1 MFARNG
7 NPINIGSL
15 FLGLLLTVCQ
25 AVNAATVLNE
35 KETSD
40 LRRMIEAAPAGQP
53 TELDFSDPV
62 SYRFYKKQLELAGVT
77 AKKFPEQFRVLEQSR
92 KKHAASGAP
101 GIKRPLLAASGEG
114 DVITPIQTITSFGTA
129 NGTNFAV
136 SALSSVPNQPYVSQ
150 LTVGLYNANMQ
161 PIGTPQYA
169 QQYHAGED
177 LDIDATGTTTAG
189 SVVIAVATY
198 FWQDQNGGVH
208 HGYVRAATSTAPTNI
223 TNNAPM
229 PGTGQSVIKLCL
241 GRSGTDCTYIPS
253 GGSGSNVLM
262 PVKGS
267 ITFPVNID
275 TSPSTPNFSLITM
288 SRPDAGEGGGC
299 TIATTSNFFDPKY
312 TRISGPMIT
321 WDLAPAQFQPANGCL
336 TPNSKAIYTFTVGL
350 SLQNVPVYVSVTN
363 DPNTPPQDPYFKV
376 IPDLY
381 VFFSCLAQ
389 GTEVTMA
396 DGSAK
401 KIETIRPGNRVLTG
415 VDGKVM
421 AVDSTLKG
429 TEEIPMIQLKTR
441 EGHNLLLTDGH
452 PVATPEGV
460 VLARMLAAG
469 DRVVTREGTATL
481 ASVEREMFGGFVWN
495 LNVGPRQENFSKLAD
510 NTTFFANGILVGDN
524 QMQFAHNRKH
534 KFQPESV
541 RKVLPQR
548 WHKDHQSYL
557 AVASKRPARVRPSR
571 QE

>member
-7 NPINIGSL
+7 SPRIIGAL
-15 FLGLLLTVCQ
+15 FWGLLLTVCQ
-25 AVNAATVLNE
+25 SVHAATVLNE

-40 LRRMIEAAPAGQP
+40 LRRMIEVAPAGQP

-62 SYRFYKKQLELAGVT
+62 AYRFYKRQLELAGIT

-92 KKHAASGAP
+92 QKHIASGAP
-101 GIKRPLLAASGEG
+101 GVKRPLLAASGEG

-150 LTVGLYNANMQ
+150 LTVGLYDANMQ

-169 QQYHAGED
+169 QQYRAGED

-198 FWQDQNGGVH
+198 FWQDPNGGAH
-208 HGYVRAATSTAPTNI
+208 HGYIRAATSTAPTNI

-275 TSPSTPNFSLITM
+275 TNPSTPNFSLITM

-299 TIATTSNFFDPKY
+299 TIASTSNFFDPKY
-312 TRISGPMIT
+312 TRISGSTIS

-350 SLQNVPVYVSVTN
+350 TVQSVPVYVSITS
-363 DPNTPPQDPYFKV
+363 DPNAPPQDPYFKK

-396 DGSAK
+396 NGGTK
-401 KIETIRPGNRVLTG
+401 KIETVWPGDKVLTG
-415 VDGKVM
+415 ADGKVM
-421 AVDSTLKG
+421 AVDSKLKG
-429 TEEIPMIQLKTR
+429 TEEIPMIRLKTR
-441 EGHNLLLTDGH
+441 DGHSLLLTDGH
-452 PVATPEGV
+452 PVATPQGI

-469 DRVVTREGTATL
+469 DQVVTRNGAATL

-534 KFQPESV
+534 KYRPESV
-541 RKVLPQR
+541 QKALPER
-548 WHKDHQSYL
+548 WRKDHQSYI
-557 AVASKRPARVRPSR
+557 AVASRRLVPVRSPK

>member
-1 MFARNG
+1 MLARNG
-7 NPINIGSL
+7 SPRIIGTL
-15 FLGLLLTVCQ
+15 FWGLLLTVCQ
-25 AVNAATVLNE
+25 SVDAATVLKE
-35 KETSD
+35 RETSD
-40 LRRMIEAAPAGQP
+40 LRRMIDAAPAGQP

-62 SYRFYKKQLELAGVT
+62 AYRFYKKQLELAGIT

-92 KKHAASGAP
+92 QKHIASGALKV
-101 GIKRPLLAASGEG
+101 KRPLLTASGQG

-150 LTVGLYNANMQ
+150 LIVALYDANMQ

-198 FWQDQNGGVH
+198 FWQDQGGGAH
-208 HGYVRAATSTAPTNI
+208 HGYVRDATSTAPTNI

-229 PGTGQSVIKLCL
+229 PAAGQSVIKLCL
-241 GRSGTDCTYIPS
+241 GRSGTDCTYMPS

-267 ITFPVNID
+267 ITFPINID
-275 TSPSTPNFSLITM
+275 TNPSINNSSLITI

-299 TIATTSNFFDPKY
+299 TIASTSNFFDPKY
-312 TRISGPMIT
+312 TRISGKTIS

-350 SLQNVPVYVSVTN
+350 SLQNVPVFVSITN

-381 VFFSCLAQ
+381 VYFSCLAH
-389 GTEVTMA
+389 GTEVAMA
-396 DGSAK
+396 GGGTR
-401 KIETIRPGNRVLTG
+401 KIEEIRQGDKVLTDPKG
-415 VDGKVM
+415 SVM

-429 TEEIPMIQLKTR
+429 TEEVPMIRLKTR
-441 EGHNLLLTDGH
+441 EGHELLLTGGH
-452 PVATPEGV
+452 PVVTPKGV

-481 ASVEREMFGGFVWN
+481 ASVAREMFGGFVWN
-495 LNVGPRQENFSKLAD
+495 LNVGPRQEDFSRLAD
-510 NTTFFANGILVGDN
+510 NTTFFANGIRVGDN

-534 KFQPESV
+534 KYRPESV
-541 RKVLPQR
+541 RKVLPER

-557 AVASKRPARVRPSR
+557 AVASKRPAPARSPR